1 MIRLRFKKGNRCPLG
16 NTLIIK
22 ENNSIGRCSI
32 DVNYCLFSKRP
43 RDLVLDDWKPW
54 KGHDRPP
61 HMVVRLLFLI
71 LIIGSRQGMRIRKN
85 GSKNK

>member
-1 MIRLRFKKGNRCPLG
+1 MIRLRFKKGN
-16 NTLIIK
+16 TLIIK
-22 ENNSIGRCSI
+22 DNNSIGRCSI
-32 DVNYCLFSKRP
+32 DVDHCLFYKRP

-54 KGHDRPP
+54 RRCDRPP